1 MLLAI
6 TAPSAV
12 PAALAQDEDEL
23 DLEIQFENDELPA
36 AVHPLTP
43 SLFYGAELE
52 LISKLN
58 YDLDRK
64 DDEDEIRLEPFL
76 KLRLAHIPAQHFEA
90 VVSFELA
97 REFLIE
103 RPPDEP
109 TPPTRL
115 DLTEACVTFRVAR
128 RWPLAQTWPAEL
140 R

>member
-1 MLLAI
+1 MIGPAGRVRLAAMLLAI
-6 TAPSAV
+6 AAPSAV

-23 DLEIQFENDELPA
+23 DLEIAFENDELPA
-36 AVHPLTP
+36 AVHRLTP
-43 SLFYGAELE
+43 FLFYGAQLELE
-52 LISKLN
+52 LISELD

-115 DLTEACVTFRVAR
+115 DLTEACVTFG
-128 RWPLAQTWPAEL
+128 
-140 R
+140 